1 MAHTGS
7 TPIPSYFPRR
17 IIAFLVDKE
26 RIPFAD
32 ILAAVGLT
40 SDMVIRQESVLPAE
54 LAEKLIRFGLETSIR
69 QGLGFGYGASLN
81 ISDLDMLGYAAVSQA
96 NVGEAIKLVTEHY
109 PVLTH
114 MSHMHIDDDAPDFLR
129 ISCNQGLDKNV
140 ERFLSEA
147 ICMAVANNIETY
159 IPGARQHMRF
169 YFNYDKPGYHKE
181 YQALNKQTY
190 FNQENSGILFSK
202 ELLAMPMHNQASH
215 WPDDFVLPKND
226 HAYARNFVQQIE
238 HHIRSHLADNIS
250 MDKLAE
256 LMQTSVRTLQ
266 RRLQAES
273 LDFRQMHEKIRIQQA
288 QKLLSSQHT
297 NIKDV
302 AIQVG
307 YSDSASLSRA
317 FKRLTG
323 LTPSAYKKSQQ

>member
-1 MAHTGS
+1 MIQPGS

-54 LAEKLIRFGLETSIR
+54 LAEKLIRFGLETSSR

-114 MSHMHIDDDAPDFLR
+114 MSHMHIDEHAPDFLR

-140 ERFLSEA
+140 
-147 ICMAVANNIETY
+147 
-159 IPGARQHMRF
+159 
-169 YFNYDKPGYHKE
+169 
-181 YQALNKQTY
+181 
-190 FNQENSGILFSK
+190 
-202 ELLAMPMHNQASH
+202 
-215 WPDDFVLPKND
+215 
-226 HAYARNFVQQIE
+226 
-238 HHIRSHLADNIS
+238 
-250 MDKLAE
+250 
-256 LMQTSVRTLQ
+256 
-266 RRLQAES
+266 
-273 LDFRQMHEKIRIQQA
+273 
-288 QKLLSSQHT
+288 
-297 NIKDV
+297 
-302 AIQVG
+302 
-307 YSDSASLSRA
+307 
-317 FKRLTG
+317 
-323 LTPSAYKKSQQ
+323 